1 MKTVKSIAVICAVAV
16 LAVSCGTV
24 AKQTAASQSSPV
36 KVVAEHIPSTILDS
50 VMNANIIVPQ
60 SFYDNPDQ
68 TYPVL
73 YLLHGLSDDHTTW
86 LEHGKAAQ
94 VLAEQLAAGNCCEMI
109 IVCPQAGCS
118 DYHKYHAGYFNVEG
132 WSYEDYFFN
141 ELIPY
146 IEAKYRIRSEKGSR
160 AIAGLS
166 MGGGGTA
173 AYAQHHPELFSS
185 AYPMSA
191 WMYNG
196 GLIEKAGD
204 YLDLT
209 VESVDANN
217 TVEFVSKADEA
228 TLEALRSVF
237 WVVECGDDDFLFWK
251 NIEFYYAMQT
261 RHVPCELIIRD
272 GVHSWDFWNVALYNT
287 LKVATEHF
295 DK

>member
-1 MKTVKSIAVICAVAV
+1 MKTVKHLAIICAAV
-16 LAVSCGTV
+16 LC
-24 AKQTAASQSSPV
+24 AASCCQDGQSAEEKLPEIN
-36 KVVAEHIPSTILDS
+36 VVEESIPSTILDS
-50 VMNANIIVPQ
+50 VMKANIIVPQ
-60 SFYDNPDQ
+60 SFYNNPDS

-86 LEHGKAAQ
+86 VEYGRAPQ

-109 IVCPQAGCS
+109 IVCPQAGCA

-141 ELIPY
+141 ELMPY
-146 IEAKYRIRSEKGSR
+146 VEAKYRIRSEKGSR

-196 GLIEKAGD
+196 GLIEKPGD

-217 TVEFVSKADEA
+217 TVAFVSNADEA
-228 TLEALRSVF
+228 KLEALRSVF
-237 WVVECGDDDFLFWK
+237 WVVECGDDDFLFRY
-251 NIEFYYAMQT
+251 NINFYYAMQD
-261 RHVPCELIIRD
+261 RKVPCELIVRD
-272 GVHSWDFWNVALYNT
+272 GVHNWDFWNVALYNT